1 MIVEINWEHF
11 YFKIFMASC
20 VFIVV
25 NIVYRKQ
32 TRCLI
37 IITPNMSP
45 APVPAEAVAISMLF
59 ATHELLYVVYGTGG
73 DKMTA
78 HISPHLPVIHH
89 DNDGTMTMT
98 STWCSDPLSLIP
110 GEMTRLHPQL
120 R

>member
-1 MIVEINWEHF
+1 
-11 YFKIFMASC
+11 MASC

-45 APVPAEAVAISMLF
+45 APVPAEAVDISMRRACCL
-59 ATHELLYVVYGTGG
+59 
-73 DKMTA
+73 
-78 HISPHLPVIHH
+78 PH
-89 DNDGTMTMT
+89 MSCCM
-98 STWCSDPLSLIP
+98 WY
-110 GEMTRLHPQL
+110 R